1 MNNSKFSLLKLST
14 SMLHNL
20 DELGFKTM
28 TQVQEESLPHILNNC
43 DVLAQAK
50 TGSGKTAAF
59 GIGLLTKLDVKK
71 NRVQSLV
78 LCPTR
83 ELADQVAK
91 ELRKLAREIHNVKI
105 LTLCGGVAFGPQYGS
120 LMHGAHIIVGTPG
133 RVLKHLGKQ
142 SLSLKDLDT
151 LVLDEADRM
160 LDMGF
165 IDEIKRV
172 ISYTPK
178 SRQTLLFS
186 ATYPDEIMRL
196 SSAIQKKAINIHT
209 VLTEQANKITE
220 YFYETDKDEK
230 LSTLIKII
238 SRHRPDNILVF
249 SNTKIQTEDIAD
261 ELCAA
266 GIDAL
271 ALHGDLEQYQRTDIL
286 VRFANKSC
294 AVLVATDVA
303 ARGLDIKELDMV
315 VNFDIAHDEVSYTH
329 RIGRTGR
336 AGKEGLACTIFTNQQ
351 AYKLKDYRDDTRKFE
366 DAGLLAEIKD
376 FKLLPPNITLVL
388 EGGKKD
394 KMRPGDIMGA
404 LTGDAGIEGKYIG
417 KIDINDRQS
426 YIAINRLMIKKAH
439 SHMITG
445 KVKGRSFSAWILKRD
460 K

>member
-1 MNNSKFSLLKLST
+1 
-14 SMLHNL
+14 MLHNL

-28 TQVQEESLPHILNNC
+28 TPVQEESLPHILNNC

-59 GIGLLTKLDVKK
+59 GIGLLTKLDIKK
-71 NRVQSLV
+71 FSVQALV

-91 ELRKLAREIHNVKI
+91 ELRRLAREIHNVKI
-105 LTLCGGVAFGPQYGS
+105 LTLCGGVALGPQYGS

-133 RVLKHLGKQ
+133 RVLKHLDKE

-165 IDEIKRV
+165 IDDIKRV
-172 ISYTPK
+172 INYAPK

-186 ATYPDEIMRL
+186 ATYSDEIMRL
-196 SSAIQKKAINIHT
+196 SSVIQKKAINIHT
-209 VLTEQANKITE
+209 VLTEEANKITE

-238 SRHRPDNILVF
+238 SHHRPDNVLVF

-261 ELCAA
+261 GLCAA

-271 ALHGDLEQYQRTDIL
+271 ALHGDLDQYQRADAL
-286 VRFANKSC
+286 VRFTNKSC

-315 VNFDIAHDEVSYTH
+315 VNFDIAHDEIIYTH

-336 AGKEGLACTIFTNQQ
+336 AGKEGVACTLFTNQQ
-351 AYKLKDYRDDTRKFE
+351 AYKLEDYQNDTRKFE
-366 DAGLLAEIKD
+366 NADSLKKIKD
-376 FKLLPPNITLVL
+376 FKLFPPNITLVL
-388 EGGKKD
+388 EAGKKD
-394 KMRPGDIMGA
+394 KIRPGDIMGA

-417 KIDINDRQS
+417 KIDVNDRQS

-439 SHMITG
+439 SHMIAG
-445 KVKGRSFSAWILKRD
+445 KVKGKRFSAWILTRD